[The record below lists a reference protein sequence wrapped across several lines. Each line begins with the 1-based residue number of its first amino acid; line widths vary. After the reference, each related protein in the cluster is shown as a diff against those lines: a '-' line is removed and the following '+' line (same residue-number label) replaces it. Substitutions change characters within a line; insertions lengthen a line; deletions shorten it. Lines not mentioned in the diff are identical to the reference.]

1 MNEFE
6 LIEDV
11 EVENIEVETLQQE
24 LEKESKKCSFAG
36 GSLCTAISLGVLF
49 VAVIV
54 LYILHFTTPKAPT
67 FFPKEIIGEPGSG
80 EIVFVNLDTINEN
93 YELVKI
99 LTGDI
104 KTEMSKQEAIFTNK
118 ENAFQRKY
126 KQFQDN
132 VNAGVLTQ
140 LQMENAQNQLAQEY
154 QQLEADKDRIFNDLQ
169 TRQAEALLQIY
180 DSLQA
185 AVNRINIE
193 RNASFVLSYQSQSP
207 FILATDPAKDITDY
221 VLYELN
227 RSYKK

>member
-1 MNEFE
+1 MNESE
-6 LIEDV
+6 LIENV
-11 EVENIEVETLQQE
+11 EIETFQPEP
-24 LEKESKKCSFAG
+24 EKESKKCSFVC
-36 GSLCTAISLGVLF
+36 SKYCTAISLGVLF

-54 LYILHFTTPKAPT
+54 LYILHFTTSKAPV
-67 FFPKEIIGEPGSG
+67 FFPKEIVGDPGSG

-104 KTEMSKQEAIFTNK
+104 KAEMTKQEAIFTNR
-118 ENAFQRKY
+118 ENSFQRKY
-126 KQFQDN
+126 KQFQEN
-132 VNAGVLTQ
+132 MASGILTQ
-140 LQMENAQNQLAQEY
+140 VQMENAQNQLAQEY

-169 TRQAEALLQIY
+169 TRQAEALLQVY

-185 AVNRINIE
+185 VVNRINLQ

-207 FILATDPAKDITDY
+207 FMLATDPTKDITDY

-227 RSYKK
+227 RTFKK